1 MPDEDDP
8 QRRRRHKRAAD
19 AFGELLPESAR
30 DESARAWGDRDDGS
44 RDDELL
50 RDVPP
55 HHG

>member
-1 MPDEDDP
+1 LPDEDDP